1 MRDHVP
7 GAQRLAT
14 FRQLAT
20 TVLLTYALRN
30 ADCHAKNLALLY
42 TSRANAHL
50 SPAYDMLTTS
60 VYAGFQHNPPAID
73 FMGKRTWAPGKN
85 LQKFIAATFGIQPK
99 EQQHMVQAISDA
111 VADVAPQVRQAMA
124 QHPGFEDL
132 GKRMLMDNGW
142 FRTVARDDVTLV
154 TGGIR
159 CITERGIVTD
169 KGVEHEVDII
179 IIATG
184 FDAVNMLSSF
194 NLQGRGGQ
202 SIREAWAENGAQA
215 FYGVAMPGFPNFF
228 AFAGPNT
235 ALGHG
240 GKGSIDERK
249 AAVQVVDQ
257 TGIVRCEHGVLRLA
271 CGRNALPGVWCAQQS
286 AWHRSA

>member
-1 MRDHVP
+1 TTWERIAKAVRDHVP

-20 TVLLTYALRN
+20 TLLLTYALRN

-60 VYAGFQHNPPAID
+60 VYPGFQHNPPAID

-124 QHPGFEDL
+124 QHPGFEDI
-132 GKRMLMDNGW
+132 GKRMLM
-142 FRTVARDDVTLV
+142 
-154 TGGIR
+154 
-159 CITERGIVTD
+159 
-169 KGVEHEVDII
+169 
-179 IIATG
+179 
-184 FDAVNMLSSF
+184 
-194 NLQGRGGQ
+194 
-202 SIREAWAENGAQA
+202 AWAE
-215 FYGVAMPGFPNFF
+215 GVQGLRDARVYAVGDWNAGE
-228 AFAGPNT
+228 AFAGFSAPPKLVADQRKIGRSPFWASDNLANRT
-235 ALGHG
+235 ASSHL
-240 GKGSIDERK
+240 
-249 AAVQVVDQ
+249 
-257 TGIVRCEHGVLRLA
+257 
-271 CGRNALPGVWCAQQS
+271 NQS
-286 AWHRSA
+286 SK

>member
-1 MRDHVP
+1 MQVARRVMPAAQTEVSDDGQALVVHRFDVDEHGQPLWGMEDFCSLLGLRPAAKYDTTWERIAKAVRDHVP

-20 TVLLTYALRN
+20 TLLLTYALRN

-111 VADVAPQVRQAMA
+111 VADVAPQVRQSMA
-124 QHPGFEDL
+124 QHPGFEDI
-132 GKRMLMDNGW
+132 GKRMLM
-142 FRTVARDDVTLV
+142 
-154 TGGIR
+154 
-159 CITERGIVTD
+159 
-169 KGVEHEVDII
+169 
-179 IIATG
+179 
-184 FDAVNMLSSF
+184 
-194 NLQGRGGQ
+194 
-202 SIREAWAENGAQA
+202 AWAEGVQGLRDARVYAVGEWQA
-215 FYGVAMPGFPNFF
+215 GEAFDGFSTP
-228 AFAGPNT
+228 PKLVT
-235 ALGHG
+235 AHEKVGRSPLLG
-240 GKGSIDERK
+240 KR
-249 AAVQVVDQ
+249 
-257 TGIVRCEHGVLRLA
+257 
-271 CGRNALPGVWCAQQS
+271 
-286 AWHRSA
+286 